1 MKWSLAVG
9 LLLLGLQ
16 GLPPLVGPLIPDTG
30 GVVTGVVRRA
40 DSGSPIPE
48 AQVAVVGETE
58 SIDRAMTRA
67 TLTDVNGRFTIKDV
81 APGTYTVFV
90 QAEGYFGAT
99 AEADAVA
106 RTSKSV
112 RASEAQQAD
121 VGVLK
126 LVAGAVI
133 SGRISDADGQP
144 VTGATVEALKASY
157 VRDRLAF
164 TPVKS
169 TKTDD
174 LGDYRMF
181 WLPPG
186 AYYIRAAYRSRAD
199 GGSDRYARVF
209 FPRIMEE
216 DAAPPVLVRSGAEM
230 SGVDVRVPVTP
241 VTGVTI
247 SGEVR
252 GGSDDDLRVSSIYV
266 VPRDRR
272 VLLVGDDVDMFENH
286 AVDMSRG
293 RFEIRNVPPGEYNL
307 FPQVRDR
314 EQARTVPI
322 PVDIDKRDLANIS
335 ATLEPTFD
343 LTGSVTLDGDANGR
357 EVLKDSLQLVGL
369 EWMPG
374 IGPFAANLSDSGEF
388 TAFQLPAGKYE
399 LRLASA
405 FKSSDTYISDL
416 KRGDTSVFDSGLTV
430 GGKNSEPLE
439 VMLKSKGGRI
449 SGTVSDITRLHP
461 FPYATVV
468 LIPERTRRQNLA
480 LYKQTLSAEDGT
492 FTFTGI
498 LPGDYKLFAW
508 ASLTPGAWQ
517 NGIFRQRFEDR
528 GVEVTV
534 LERIE
539 KRIDLSVIP

>member
-1 MKWSLAVG
+1 MKWHLAVV
-9 LLLLGLQ
+9 LLLLRLQ
-16 GLPPLVGPLIPDTG
+16 GLPPLVGPLIPESG

-40 DSGSPIPE
+40 DSGAPIPE
-48 AQVAVVGETE
+48 AQVAVVGGTE

-67 TLTDVNGRFTIKDV
+67 TLTDVNGRFTIKNL
-81 APGTYTVFV
+81 APGPYTVFV

-99 AEADAVA
+99 AEADAAA
-106 RTSKSV
+106 RTSKSFRV
-112 RASEAQQAD
+112 SDAEQAD

-133 SGRISDADGQP
+133 SGRISDLDGQP
-144 VTGATVEALKASY
+144 VTGATVEALKGSY

-169 TKTDD
+169 IKTDD

-186 AYYIRAAYRSRAD
+186 AYYIRAAYRSRAE
-199 GGSDRYARVF
+199 GSSGRYARVF

-230 SGVDVRVPVTP
+230 SGVDVRVPVDP

-247 SGEVR
+247 SGQVR
-252 GGSDDDLRVSSIYV
+252 GGSDDDLRVTSVHV

-272 VLLVGDDVDMFENH
+272 VLLVGDDVDLFENH
-286 AVDMSRG
+286 AADMSRG
-293 RFEIRNVPPGEYNL
+293 QFEIRNVPPGEYNL
-307 FPQVRDR
+307 YPQVRDR
-314 EQARTVPI
+314 EQSRTVPI
-322 PVDIDKRDLANIS
+322 PVDVDKRDLENIS

-343 LTGSVTLDGDANGR
+343 LTGRVTLDGDANGR
-357 EVLKDSLQLVGL
+357 EVLKDSLQLVAL

-374 IGPFAANLSDSGEF
+374 IGPFPVNLSDAGEF

-399 LRLASA
+399 LRLVSP
-405 FKSSDTYISDL
+405 FKSPDTYISDL
-416 KRGDTSVFDSGLTV
+416 KRGETSVFDSGLTI
-430 GGKNSEPLE
+430 GGKITEPLD
-439 VMLKSKGGRI
+439 VMLKSKGGSI

-468 LIPERTRRQNLA
+468 LMPEKTRRQNLA
-480 LYKQTLSAEDGT
+480 LYKQTLSAENGS

-508 ASLTPGAWQ
+508 GSLTPGAWQ
-517 NGIFRQRFEDR
+517 NAIFRQRFEDR

-539 KRIDLSVIP
+539 KRVDLGVIP